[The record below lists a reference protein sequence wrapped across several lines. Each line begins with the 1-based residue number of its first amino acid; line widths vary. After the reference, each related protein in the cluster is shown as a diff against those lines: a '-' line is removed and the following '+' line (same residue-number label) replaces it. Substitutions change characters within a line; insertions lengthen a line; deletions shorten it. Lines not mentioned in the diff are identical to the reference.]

1 MYLVPERVLQRVNGA
16 ASRGSLAY
24 NCGCPFTPHV
34 PELNK
39 MYKVVL
45 MMALSS
51 TGADLPIPYSGP
63 GSCWGGPGCYG
74 WSNCFAGRAC
84 SGSIGFSAF
93 NRGSGGSGGYACQ
106 GSTGSYSNVGPVVE
120 KETLSPKTKPAH
132 TSPVEELHA
141 PKEAASARQATIV
154 VSLPPVRQTD
164 LRRPANRAKLGDAPV
179 YNATARSGQKL
190 AISFTGGNG
199 GRRLATNIDRTNRRT
214 AGPGSACPGRFHKK
228 RDRTGS
234 LKGRTLLASILQVI
248 VLAI

>member
-1 MYLVPERVLQRVNGA
+1 
-16 ASRGSLAY
+16 
-24 NCGCPFTPHV
+24 
-34 PELNK
+34 

-154 VSLPPVRQTD
+154 VSLPPGAKLTFDGQPTAQNSATRRFITPPLDLDKNLQYLLRVEMAD
-164 LRRPANRAKLGDAPV
+164 GGLRRILTERIDVRPGQEVHVLVDFTKNEI
-179 YNATARSGQKL
+179 ARV
-190 AISFTGGNG
+190 
-199 GRRLATNIDRTNRRT
+199 R
-214 AGPGSACPGRFHKK
+214 
-228 RDRTGS
+228 
-234 LKGRTLLASILQVI
+234 
-248 VLAI
+248 